1 MPKKFGVN
9 TKKEEAKEKK
19 ATQKKNENEKK
30 IRVIKNYENVLG
42 KRR

>member
-19 ATQKKNENEKK
+19 DTIKKVEKEKK
-30 IRVIKNYENVLG
+30 EKV
-42 KRR
+42 